1 MEVTSNESTDSI
13 NIEKLIDNLEKNPMD
28 FTEQSMSPTLVNTA
42 NFISSTDKII
52 NKKLLESEKRELKL
66 EILKDVCEIIN
77 GKNEVL
83 IDHVL
88 KEIQFLREQLS
99 SKDEILRLFLK
110 NTDENY
116 ITKNAQTPSQNNIT
130 VATESKTFKN
140 VKLTTYDNTKETI
153 NQPLSV
159 DISTQKKDND
169 RPTLVNSNDQLGDA
183 NITTR
188 KKNQKNVND
197 VKKSTHDE
205 HRNLDLNITSNE
217 RKQIIVVGDS
227 IVKHIRPYGISKSDS
242 VRIRCQLGA
251 TTEDIVDHVK
261 PYSRK
266 LFRMQL
272 LFTLEPMILRTGLAQ

>member
-66 EILKDVCEIIN
+66 EILKDVSEIIN

-83 IDHVL
+83 IDHLL

-130 VATESKTFKN
+130 MATESKTFKN

-153 NQPLSV
+153 NQCLSV

-205 HRNLDLNITSNE
+205 HRNLDIK
-217 RKQIIVVGDS
+217 RKETNYCG
-227 IVKHIRPYGISKSDS
+227 R
-242 VRIRCQLGA
+242 
-251 TTEDIVDHVK
+251 
-261 PYSRK
+261 
-266 LFRMQL
+266 
-272 LFTLEPMILRTGLAQ
+272 